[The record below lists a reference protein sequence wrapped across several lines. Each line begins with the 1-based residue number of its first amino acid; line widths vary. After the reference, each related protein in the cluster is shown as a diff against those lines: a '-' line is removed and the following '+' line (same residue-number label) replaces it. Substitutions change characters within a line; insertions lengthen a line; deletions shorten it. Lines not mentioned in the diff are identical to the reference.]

1 MNYIKNSDSGM
12 RAGGPQ
18 MLAVQFKIVT
28 TVTARPFPSYYVH
41 QSGLMMI
48 DQESPYRSTIDTIAV
63 IMIQVL
69 NEIHLPAMIQV
80 VMHDKI
86 LWRLSLIFG
95 LEAMVT
101 GKIMAS
107 AVTAGP
113 CPNFG
118 RDPGPRITFGNHRF
132 DFPQSLISGH
142 HRRDFVTFAWQD
154 LGRSLKIRRTK
165 FREQASH
172 TKKQVET

>member
-18 MLAVQFKIVT
+18 MLAVQLMIVT

-107 AVTAGP
+107 SSDSWAL
-113 CPNFG
+113 
-118 RDPGPRITFGNHRF
+118 PGFWQRPRPPYHFW
-132 DFPQSLISGH
+132 QSPI
-142 HRRDFVTFAWQD
+142 
-154 LGRSLKIRRTK
+154 
-165 FREQASH
+165 
-172 TKKQVET
+172 